1 MIDER
6 GARPEAPHL
15 AAKPGSADDQLNV
28 RALSYSNPPVER
40 RDEVEAAIA
49 HARIRQ
55 LRDFSRT

>member
-6 GARPEAPHL
+6 GARHRGL
-15 AAKPGSADDQLNV
+15 LNV
-28 RALSYSNPPVER
+28 RAISYSNPPVDG
-40 RDEVEAAIA
+40 RDEVEADIA